1 MPILKLCTR
10 PYHDITTLPRFG
22 GGISVGGKLGSL
34 EWEKIMKFIKDY
46 QTLLGFLIVAVM
58 VGYTHLENQKEFRK
72 IDVSDIKRQIND
84 LAVKMKDL
92 EDKKLL
98 DNRLNIMYSQ
108 LNTLQ
113 SDVTSIKR
121 DVR

>member
-1 MPILKLCTR
+1 
-10 PYHDITTLPRFG
+10 
-22 GGISVGGKLGSL
+22 
-34 EWEKIMKFIKDY
+34 
-46 QTLLGFLIVAVM
+46 LGFLIVAVM

-72 IDVSDIKRQIND
+72 IDMSDFKRQIND
-84 LAVKMKDL
+84 LGVAKKDL